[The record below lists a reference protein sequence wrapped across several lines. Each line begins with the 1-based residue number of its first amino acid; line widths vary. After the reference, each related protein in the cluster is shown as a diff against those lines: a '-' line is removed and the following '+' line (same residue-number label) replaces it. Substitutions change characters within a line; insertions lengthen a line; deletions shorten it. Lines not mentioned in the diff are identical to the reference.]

1 MLQRVENVGIFLQ
14 CLKRGHP
21 VANTLAD
28 TNTDIH
34 KFYEALCVQGA
45 QKTEAIV

>member
-1 MLQRVENVGIFLQ
+1 MLQRVENVREYFLQ

-21 VANTLAD
+21 VANMLAD

-34 KFYEALCVQGA
+34 KFYETQGA